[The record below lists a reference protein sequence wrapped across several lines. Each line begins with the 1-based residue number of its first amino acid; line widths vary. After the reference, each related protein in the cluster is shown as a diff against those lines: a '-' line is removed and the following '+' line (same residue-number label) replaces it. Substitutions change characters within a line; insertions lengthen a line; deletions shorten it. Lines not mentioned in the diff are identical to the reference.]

1 MSLYIN
7 YTCTLCKYQAFYC
20 TLCKIIFIKL
30 LWRGLFMIKIEQIQ
44 KNLREAI
51 ANSSMSK
58 KELAQK
64 LGINPST
71 ISKYLHEDKYPAIE
85 TLANICQ
92 ILDVS
97 ADYILCLKEY

>member
-1 MSLYIN
+1 
-7 YTCTLCKYQAFYC
+7 
-20 TLCKIIFIKL
+20 
-30 LWRGLFMIKIEQIQ
+30 MIKIEQIQ

-71 ISKYLHEDKYPAIE
+71 ISKYLHADKYPAIE

>member
-1 MSLYIN
+1 
-7 YTCTLCKYQAFYC
+7 
-20 TLCKIIFIKL
+20 
-30 LWRGLFMIKIEQIQ
+30 MIKIEQIQ

-51 ANSSMSK
+51 ENSSISK
-58 KELAQK
+58 KELATR
-64 LGINPST
+64 LGISPST
-71 ISKYLHEDKYPAIE
+71 ISKYLHNDKYPAIE